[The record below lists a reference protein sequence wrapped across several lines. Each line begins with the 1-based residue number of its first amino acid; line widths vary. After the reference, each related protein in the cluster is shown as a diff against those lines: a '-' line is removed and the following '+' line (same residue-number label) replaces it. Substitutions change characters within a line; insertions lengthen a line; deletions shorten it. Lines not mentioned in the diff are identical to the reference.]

1 MTPRDLLRS
10 ARDLESA
17 GDLAGADHL
26 RWLAAGGGVVS
37 STPEAT
43 LAVPGGST
51 YSEPAADW
59 EDAAER
65 SAPCLLS
72 AALREAEAC
81 GDLALAGRLA
91 GALAGV
97 GRGGGVGGVP
107 ARCRAG

>member
-26 RWLAAGGGVVS
+26 RWLAASGGVVS
-37 STPEAT
+37 SASSPA
-43 LAVPGGST
+43 LADPSVST

-97 GRGGGVGGVP
+97 GRGGVAGGVP